1 MIRADDAK
9 AGSTVF
15 KINRSCSASKM
26 NEMWQSTGKKNKRIN
41 MYIGGK

>member
-26 NEMWQSTGKKNKRIN
+26 NEMWQSTHGRGYPSKCSS
-41 MYIGGK
+41 